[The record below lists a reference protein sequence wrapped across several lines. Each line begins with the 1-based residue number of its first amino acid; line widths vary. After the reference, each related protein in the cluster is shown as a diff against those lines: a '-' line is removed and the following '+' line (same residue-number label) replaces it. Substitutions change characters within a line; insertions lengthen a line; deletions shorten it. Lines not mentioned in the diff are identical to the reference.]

1 MSNIF
6 QWQLHGDGKTLAP
19 GEVVEPDERLTWVRT
34 AGIGAQHVIAMFG
47 ATFLVPILTGFDPS
61 TTLFF
66 TAMSTALFLLISR
79 NSAVDIA
86 VKNRVVDGSKP
97 VRIGTRK
104 VAPNMAMTCCAPIP
118 AVRTQVRRSS
128 GSTTS
133 PGASVLPSPCN
144 CHWKILDITTL
155 LALAWGTAFTT
166 SRTTHHSSSRRF
178 CEVSLPGK
186 AICRNTP
193 AGVDRRPAP
202 HPPNRHWRDTGA

>member
-1 MSNIF
+1 MPKLATAMPLLAVVTAVIGAMKPEGRAQIARQHVPVDQQKQCGGHSREEQGGGRVEARQNRH
-6 QWQLHGDGKTLAP
+6 QEGGTEHGDDVLCADTG
-19 GEVVEPDERLTWVRT
+19 
-34 AGIGAQHVIAMFG
+34 GAHPSQ
-47 ATFLVPILTGFDPS
+47 TFI
-61 TTLFF
+61 
-66 TAMSTALFLLISR
+66 
-79 NSAVDIA
+79 
-86 VKNRVVDGSKP
+86 
-97 VRIGTRK
+97 
-104 VAPNMAMTCCAPIP
+104 
-118 AVRTQVRRSS
+118 